1 MKKTFKQFL
10 KDNWEELVDY
20 AENQT
25 GESYTGREPLLS
37 KETIIEEA
45 RIKYNEEIK
54 LLKKGR

>member
-1 MKKTFKQFL
+1 MKKTFEQYL
-10 KDNWEELVDY
+10 KENWDELVEY

-45 RIKYNEEIK
+45 RIKYNEEQ
-54 LLKKGR
+54 